1 MTDIAVL
8 GAGAFG
14 TALAVALSK
23 EGKAITL
30 WARDPAVA
38 EAMQTTRKSGPR
50 LPGVVLPDTLRVTAN
65 LACIDTSVVLI
76 AVPMS
81 ALSGLLAQADLK
93 TPNVFVACMK
103 GIDPETFQTPAA
115 RIHAARPDAD
125 VAVLT
130 GPSFAADIA
139 IGLPTAITL
148 ACANDEVGADLQRR
162 LSTQSLRLYRTDDVI
177 GAELGGA
184 IKNVIAIAAGVAM
197 GAGLGASARASVIAR
212 GMAEMVRVA
221 EYLGGTPV
229 TLSGLSG
236 LGDLVLTA
244 TSEKSRNY
252 RAGLALGA
260 GQPLPNATTEG
271 LATASA
277 LSDIAARRG
286 IDAPIATTITRLVD
300 NTTTVEDA
308 VTDLLA
314 RPLKKE

>member
-1 MTDIAVL
+1 MTAIAVL

-14 TALAVALSK
+14 TALAVALAK
-23 EGKAITL
+23 EGKTVTL
-30 WARDPAVA
+30 WARDPAVTD
-38 EAMQTTRKSGPR
+38 AMQKTRKSGPR
-50 LPGVVLPDTLRVTAN
+50 LPGIDLPETLKITAN
-65 LACIDTSVVLI
+65 LTETETNIVLI

-81 ALSGLLAQADLK
+81 ALSDLLVQADLK
-93 TPNVFVACMK
+93 TPSVFVACMK
-103 GIDPETFQTPAA
+103 GIDPATFQTPSA

-125 VAVLT
+125 LAVLT

-148 ACANDEVGADLQRR
+148 ACANDALGEDLQSL
-162 LSTQSLRLYRTDDVI
+162 LSTQSLRLYRTNDVI

-184 IKNVIAIAAGVAM
+184 IKNVVAIAAGVAM

-212 GMAEMVRVA
+212 GMAEMARVA
-221 EYLGGTPV
+221 EHLGGAPA

-252 RAGLALGA
+252 RAGVALGA

-271 LATASA
+271 LATARA
-277 LSDIAARRG
+277 LSDIAARLG
-286 IDAPIATTITRLVD
+286 TDAPIATTFTRLLD
-300 NTTTVEDA
+300 NTTTVENA

>member
-8 GAGAFG
+8 GSGAFG
-14 TALAVALSK
+14 TALAVALAN
-23 EGKAITL
+23 EGKAVTL
-30 WARDPAVA
+30 WSRDPAVA
-38 EAMQTTRKSGPR
+38 ETMQATRKSGAR
-50 LPGVVLPDTLRVTAN
+50 LPGIDLPETLRVTSN
-65 LACIDTSVVLI
+65 LGEIETKTALI
-76 AVPMS
+76 TVPMS
-81 ALSGLLAQADLK
+81 ALSDLLAQADLK
-93 TPNVFVACMK
+93 TPGVFVACMK
-103 GIDPETFQTPAA
+103 GIDPSTFQTPSA

-148 ACANDEVGADLQRR
+148 ACANDALGADLQRQ
-162 LSTQSLRLYRTDDVI
+162 LSTQSMRLYRTDDVI

-184 IKNVIAIAAGVAM
+184 IKNVVAIAAGVAM

-212 GMAEMVRVA
+212 GMAEMVRIA
-221 EYLGGTPV
+221 EYLGGTAA

-271 LATASA
+271 LATARA

-286 IDAPIATTITRLVD
+286 FDAPIATTITRLVD